1 MCYSAALFDW
11 MRKSP
16 EFELEILRQTEY
28 RAGAEGTRY
37 LREKLPQKVSARRKM
52 WGEDGNDARLLLS

>member
-37 LREKLPQKVSARRKM
+37 IREKLPQKRLARVERCGVRM
-52 WGEDGNDARLLLS
+52 ATTRAFY

>member
-16 EFELEILRQTEY
+16 EFESEILRQTEY
-28 RAGAEGTRY
+28 RAEAGTRY
-37 LREKLPQKVSARRKM
+37 LQKTAPKKVSARRKM